1 MEAHCRLGVAAYRVV
16 LCVVL
21 GAGGRFILGAGARP
35 VVSIAGLALAGVGG
49 CQAQRAAVRLS
60 MDRAAQTPRDASVY
74 IDEQFV
80 GFLGVV
86 AARGVRLPEGQHRI
100 TVEKVGFFPWDQ
112 LVVSDRQPIHLKVE
126 LRRIPD

>member
-1 MEAHCRLGVAAYRVV
+1 MEAHTRLGVAVSRALLRVV
-16 LCVVL
+16 LSL
-21 GAGGRFILGAGARP
+21 
-35 VVSIAGLALAGVGG
+35 AGLGVAVAPSG
-49 CQAQRAAVRLS
+49 CQVHRAAVRLS
-60 MDRAAQTPRDASVY
+60 VERVASTPRDASVY

-86 AARGVRLPEGQHRI
+86 AARGVRLPEGEHRI

>member
-1 MEAHCRLGVAAYRVV
+1 MEAQHRFGVAVSRMV
-16 LCVVL
+16 LCVV
-21 GAGGRFILGAGARP
+21 A
-35 VVSIAGLALAGVGG
+35 ALAG
-49 CQAQRAAVRLS
+49 CQAHRAAVHLS
-60 MDRAAQTPRDASVY
+60 MERIAQTPRDASVY

-86 AARGVRLPEGQHRI
+86 AARGVRLPEGEHRI

-112 LVVSDRQPIHLKVE
+112 LVVSDRQPIVLKVE